1 MRRLLRCGCLVGL
14 LLVTFAA
21 AARGYRVDEI
31 PNVQRADAGRFVSN
45 PDGILSAE
53 AVARLDR
60 LCDSLRRAGTAET
73 AVVAVREIDGDD
85 LFEFAH
91 ALFTAWGVG
100 RAERNDGLG
109 ILLVEG
115 RREVRFVTG
124 DGLEGV
130 LPDAV
135 CKRIQLNDMIP
146 YFRRGDYGGGM
157 VAGLEAVARRLS
169 DADAAAEEA
178 ELVDAEELRLVL
190 FWAVGAPLLFVLLLW
205 LFTGRCPRCR
215 RRKLQLERQEVVRR
229 YPTYRVVEATYVCK
243 ACGKKVVRRRNEP
256 LDGGSGT
263 QSGLPRGGVWLGG
276 SGGFGSGSMGGGFGG
291 GHFGGGHF
299 GGGGA
304 GSRW

>member
-1 MRRLLRCGCLVGL
+1 MRRLLRCGVLVGL
-14 LLVTFAA
+14 LLAAAAA
-21 AARGYRVDEI
+21 AARGYRIDEI
-31 PNVQRADAGRFVSN
+31 PNVQRADARRFVAN
-45 PDGILSAE
+45 PDGILPEE
-53 AVARLDR
+53 AVARLDF

-73 AVVAVREIDGDD
+73 AVVAVREIEGDD

-100 RAERNDGLG
+100 RVGRSDGLG

-130 LPDAV
+130 LPDAI

-146 YFRRGDYGGGM
+146 HFRRGDYGGGM

-169 DADAAAEEA
+169 GAETA
-178 ELVDAEELRLVL
+178 ETETDTVDAEELWLVL
-190 FWAVGAPLLFVLLLW
+190 FWALGAPLLFVLLLW

-215 RRKLQLERQEVVRR
+215 RRKLRLERQEVVRR
-229 YPTYRVVEATYVCK
+229 SPTCRVVESTYVCK
-243 ACGKKVVRRRNEP
+243 ACGKVVVRRRNEP
-256 LDGGSGT
+256 LDDGNGT
-263 QSGLPRGGVWLGG
+263 QGGLPRGGIWLGG

-291 GHFGGGHF
+291 GHFGGG
-299 GGGGA
+299 GA